1 MHKDT
6 QILLAHADWKD
17 LKIGKIKTA
26 WYQREITVPGGWAG
40 RRIAVSADYLNSHA
54 AVYLDGTLA
63 GEIRYP
69 GGDVELT
76 PLCKPGGKHLLS
88 MRVSALPI
96 KAVMLAYRDTAS
108 AGEVEGR
115 VERRGLCGDVFL
127 VSEPSGAR
135 IGDVKVDTSIRKG
148 EVAFEAGL
156 KGLGEDEP
164 YRLYARIVEKG
175 RAVGEFSSRPFM
187 QSELRDG
194 RIAFSGKWDTSMLW
208 DLHTP
213 QNLFELQLTLL
224 DGRGSLLDKAESVRF
239 GVRELWIDGRDFFL
253 NGSRIFLSAVPLD
266 NALAGAALA
275 TYAGAK
281 ESLLRLKSLG
291 INCVYTH
298 NYGCEPGSHLSYT
311 EILRAADDVGMLV
324 SFSLP
329 HFSHYDWQAADAE
342 QGNGYARHAEFYV
355 RAAQNHPSVVMYSMS
370 HNATGYSE
378 DMNPDLIDGLVDAR
392 EGRSLKNSR
401 MALRAEAVVKGL
413 DPNRIVY
420 HHASGNLGAMHTT
433 NFYPNFAPIQELSD
447 WFEHWAAQGVKPVF
461 TCEYGAPFPWDW
473 TMYRG
478 WYLGKRAFG
487 RAKVPWEFC
496 LAEWNSQFLG
506 DQAFPASAAEKAN
519 LRWEAVQFKSGN
531 RWHHWDYPHPVFSRD
546 FDERYPV
553 FAMYLAD
560 NWRAFRSW
568 GVSAI
573 SPWVY
578 GHFWKL
584 RDGVDKGRTEFSVD
598 WDGLQRPGFSP
609 DYIAERHERVDL
621 AYDRSDW
628 VPTVAAEALI
638 RNNRPLLAYIG
649 GKPARFTSKDH
660 NYYAGETVEK
670 QIIVINNSRES
681 VTGDAEWSFAIAE
694 PVNGSRSF
702 LLKTGEQERIPIRF
716 ELPRAVP
723 AGAYRLGMKV
733 TFASGEIQDDAF
745 AVHVLPQAPP
755 PVAGARIALF
765 DPIGETGRLLESLGT
780 RCEPVAA
787 NADLSGV
794 DILIIGKGA
803 LTASGAAPGI
813 ERVREGLK
821 VIVFEQKAEVLEKR
835 LGLRATE
842 YGLRRVF
849 RRIADHPLLAGLAPD
864 HLRDW
869 RGEATTL
876 PARLKY
882 EPSRRYEG
890 APSVRWCDIEVTRA
904 WRCGSRGSVASVLIE
919 KPVIG
924 DFQPILDGGF
934 SLQYSPLMQYREGK
948 GTVVF
953 CQLDVTGRTETE
965 PAALNLVRNMIR
977 YVSAWEP
984 PPTRK
989 AVYAGPD
996 SGRRHLESLGVA
1008 PAAAEGS
1015 LLTDDR
1021 VLIVGPGGGGQLAGR
1036 APAIGD
1042 WLKSGGA
1049 LVAIGLDESEAN
1061 SFLPDKVQMTKG
1073 EHISAFFDTAAG
1085 DSVFAGIGPADLH
1098 LRDPRDLDLVSG
1110 GASVIGNGVMA
1121 RAESTNV
1128 TFCQVVPWQFDPKQ
1142 QNTRRTYRRTS
1153 FLLTRIL
1160 ANLGVSGGTP
1170 LLQRFRDPPAAPW
1183 EKRWL
1188 KGLYLDSPQDWDD
1201 PYRFFRW

>member
-1 MHKDT
+1 
-6 QILLAHADWKD
+6 
-17 LKIGKIKTA
+17 
-26 WYQREITVPGGWAG
+26 
-40 RRIAVSADYLNSHA
+40 
-54 AVYLDGTLA
+54 
-63 GEIRYP
+63 
-69 GGDVELT
+69 
-76 PLCKPGGKHLLS
+76 
-88 MRVSALPI
+88 
-96 KAVMLAYRDTAS
+96 
-108 AGEVEGR
+108 
-115 VERRGLCGDVFL
+115 
-127 VSEPSGAR
+127 
-135 IGDVKVDTSIRKG
+135 
-148 EVAFEAGL
+148 
-156 KGLGEDEP
+156 
-164 YRLYARIVEKG
+164 
-175 RAVGEFSSRPFM
+175 
-187 QSELRDG
+187 
-194 RIAFSGKWDTSMLW
+194 
-208 DLHTP
+208 
-213 QNLFELQLTLL
+213 
-224 DGRGSLLDKAESVRF
+224 
-239 GVRELWIDGRDFFL
+239 
-253 NGSRIFLSAVPLD
+253 
-266 NALAGAALA
+266 
-275 TYAGAK
+275 
-281 ESLLRLKSLG
+281 
-291 INCVYTH
+291 
-298 NYGCEPGSHLSYT
+298 
-311 EILRAADDVGMLV
+311 
-324 SFSLP
+324 
-329 HFSHYDWQAADAE
+329 
-342 QGNGYARHAEFYV
+342 
-355 RAAQNHPSVVMYSMS
+355 
-370 HNATGYSE
+370 
-378 DMNPDLIDGLVDAR
+378 
-392 EGRSLKNSR
+392 
-401 MALRAEAVVKGL
+401 
-413 DPNRIVY
+413 
-420 HHASGNLGAMHTT
+420 
-433 NFYPNFAPIQELSD
+433 
-447 WFEHWAAQGVKPVF
+447 
-461 TCEYGAPFPWDW
+461 
-473 TMYRG
+473 
-478 WYLGKRAFG
+478 
-487 RAKVPWEFC
+487 
-496 LAEWNSQFLG
+496 
-506 DQAFPASAAEKAN
+506 
-519 LRWEAVQFKSGN
+519 
-531 RWHHWDYPHPVFSRD
+531 
-546 FDERYPV
+546 
-553 FAMYLAD
+553 
-560 NWRAFRSW
+560 
-568 GVSAI
+568 
-573 SPWVY
+573 
-578 GHFWKL
+578 
-584 RDGVDKGRTEFSVD
+584 
-598 WDGLQRPGFSP
+598 
-609 DYIAERHERVDL
+609 
-621 AYDRSDW
+621 
-628 VPTVAAEALI
+628 
-638 RNNRPLLAYIG
+638 
-649 GKPARFTSKDH
+649 
-660 NYYAGETVEK
+660 
-670 QIIVINNSRES
+670 
-681 VTGDAEWSFAIAE
+681 
-694 PVNGSRSF
+694 
-702 LLKTGEQERIPIRF
+702 
-716 ELPRAVP
+716 
-723 AGAYRLGMKV
+723 MKV